1 MMEGIGLKLA
11 PDFDI
16 FAFSS
21 RYAAGLMLKS
31 NLPDSRWIQNIF
43 RRGLAWGDLFEEI
56 PYTGRLLLDRL
67 EKGTPVKLEL
77 SRSNLEFFDRLVTR
91 LALSFIITGM
101 IIGLA
106 WLIPAVTNT
115 NWIVQTIVILS
126 FLIALL
132 MGGAILFSILRRN
145 K

>member
-1 MMEGIGLKLA
+1 MEGIGLQLA

-21 RYAAGLMLKS
+21 NYAVRLMLTS
-31 NLPDSRWIQNIF
+31 NLPDGRWIQNLA
-43 RRGLAWGDLFEEI
+43 RRGLAWGDFFEEL

-67 EKGTPVKLEL
+67 EKGEPVKLEL

-101 IIGLA
+101 ILGLA
-106 WLIPAVTNT
+106 GLIPAVTNT
-115 NWIVQTIVILS
+115 NWVVQTIVILS
-126 FLIALL
+126 FLVALL
-132 MGGAILFSILRRN
+132 MGGAILISILRRN